1 MASLNSDRARSQEC
15 VRETVLEEL
24 LRHSAQ
30 TKVLPHRVFKTATGH
45 LAVVQAM
52 PRAVLGPGCPHG
64 QRPPTLQ
71 TGLTKRAMER
81 KMKRSRRMT
90 GSTPGRC
97 TLMATSSPVSRSTAL
112 YTCGAGPVPLT
123 PCAPLVTDNQHSTAL
138 LDAPNSAQPC
148 WPAHHDGYCSP
159 CPSGSATCCIMQY
172 KLTMSF
178 HRQHVQDR
186 CAHIS
191 GNLRSSPT

>member
-1 MASLNSDRARSQEC
+1 MASLKSDRATSQEC
-15 VRETVLEEL
+15 VRKAVLEDL
-24 LRHSAQ
+24 LRHGAQ
-30 TKVLPHRVFKTATGH
+30 TVVLPDRVFKTMTAH

-52 PRAVLGPGCPHG
+52 LLAVLGPSCPHG

-112 YTCGAGPVPLT
+112 YTCGAGPAPLT
-123 PCAPLVTDNQHSTAL
+123 PDAFLVTDNQHSTASL
-138 LDAPNSAQPC
+138 AALSSAQPLQ
-148 WPAHHDGYCSP
+148 PEYDG
-159 CPSGSATCCIMQY
+159 
-172 KLTMSF
+172 
-178 HRQHVQDR
+178 
-186 CAHIS
+186 
-191 GNLRSSPT
+191 

>member
-1 MASLNSDRARSQEC
+1 M
-15 VRETVLEEL
+15 LEDL
-24 LRHSAQ
+24 LRHGAQ
-30 TKVLPHRVFKTATGH
+30 IEVLPRRVFKTITAH

-52 PRAVLGPGCPHG
+52 LLAVQGPSCLQG

-112 YTCGAGPVPLT
+112 YTCGAGPMPLM
-123 PCAPLVTDNQHSTAL
+123 PCALLVTDNRHSMDAL
-138 LDAPNSAQPC
+138 GALSSAQPLQ
-148 WPAHHDGYCSP
+148 PEYDG
-159 CPSGSATCCIMQY
+159 
-172 KLTMSF
+172 
-178 HRQHVQDR
+178 
-186 CAHIS
+186 
-191 GNLRSSPT
+191 